1 MKIIHLKLLI
11 YIGCL
16 VFLVSCAKENPLLV
30 NPPSPAETVK
40 IRLFNLAGD
49 QKDRKLIIGGVNE
62 TNLTKYESLSDTIK
76 PTPEDSVS
84 LIIRGNDVEDF
95 RLTNKF
101 RVIRNTNY
109 TIFALES
116 TDGKRPVDT
125 VVILGTTPGLYINPN
140 TSIVSFIN
148 TNKDTNVSYSV
159 VMGCSNGTP
168 IANNITYRTIS
179 FQSQL
184 PSGRLPISIIKH
196 YPDSIRIVGL
206 FELDLKSG
214 DEYGIIIRFKEKEEE
229 LYQLDQNNLSQNALV
244 KVKKITNRES
254 FIRTINFSSS
264 NISVEKFENESI
276 ENDLMGLA
284 IGDYKSV
291 SACES
296 TVKDS
301 INVYLSG
308 NLKSALSISLE
319 VLEKYTLLVFDTK
332 EEKGGFS
339 ILANPIR
346 LYQSLEGKSLI
357 RVVNANYLRDGLTI
371 SLGGRNDT
379 NSNGYRSGD
388 VLASEL
394 AYGKISEYV
403 ILPSG
408 RAPITVFSSSA
419 PTKLLK
425 TAIGQFE
432 SNKQY
437 LLCIFVD
444 DKGKEQISLIEDD
457 EINKSIET
465 LKEGIFT
472 QIINAIPGVGKMN
485 LKIDNILNNSFI
497 DYTSSLATVLPE
509 EETQIRINE
518 KIYKFIPTNNKNSIL
533 VAAGDENDIDIF
545 DFSERLPAIEPNL
558 YHRRFF
564 NACKEVP
571 MISFRIDSD
580 SGATV
585 ADAVK
590 YGTKT
595 DFYAE
600 YNDRKL
606 SFFVIDYKN
615 LKRISKISDVSLTFG
630 KNYSIIF
637 TGDSKKGGYSLII
650 QQEY

>member
-1 MKIIHLKLLI
+1 MKLIHLKILFYFISLL
-11 YIGCL
+11 
-16 VFLVSCAKENPLLV
+16 FFTSCAKENPLLV

-49 QKDRKLIIGGVNE
+49 EKDRKLIIGGVNE

-84 LIIRGNDVEDF
+84 LIIRGNGVEDF
-95 RLTNKF
+95 RLTDKF

-109 TIFALES
+109 TVFALES
-116 TDGKRPVDT
+116 SDKKKPVDT

-148 TNKDTNVSYSV
+148 TNNDTNVSYSV
-159 VMGCSNGTP
+159 MLGCPSGTP
-168 IANNITYRTIS
+168 IAQNITYRAIS

-184 PSGRLPISIIKH
+184 PSGRLPISLIKH
-196 YPDSIRIVGL
+196 YIDSTRIIGL

-214 DEYGIIIRFKEKEEE
+214 DEYGIIIRFKAGKEEI
-229 LYQLDQNNLSQNALV
+229 YQLDQNDLSQNALV
-244 KVKKITNRES
+244 KVQQIENSQS
-254 FIRTINFSSS
+254 FIRVINFSTS
-264 NISVEKFENESI
+264 NIKVEKFENETI
-276 ENDLMGLA
+276 ENELNGLSF
-284 IGDYKSV
+284 GDYKTIT
-291 SACES
+291 ACKS
-296 TVKDS
+296 TTKDS
-301 INVYLSG
+301 INIFVAD
-308 NLKSALSISLE
+308 NLKSAVSTSLE
-319 VLEKYTLLVFDTK
+319 VLEKYSLLVFDSK
-332 EEKGGFS
+332 EEKGGLS
-339 ILANPIR
+339 MLANPIR

-357 RVVNANYLRDGLTI
+357 RVVNADYLRDGLTI

-388 VLASEL
+388 VLASGL
-394 AYGKISEYV
+394 AYGEISDYV

-425 TAIGQFE
+425 TAIGQLE
-432 SNKQY
+432 SNKRY
-437 LLCIFVD
+437 LLSIYVD
-444 DKGKEQISLIEDD
+444 DNGKEQISLIEDD
-457 EINKSIET
+457 EISKNIEP
-465 LKEGIFT
+465 LKEGVFT
-472 QIINAIPGVGKMN
+472 QIVNAIPGIGKMN
-485 LKIDNILNNSFI
+485 LKIDNILNNSLI
-497 DYTSSLATVLPE
+497 DYTASLATVLPNV
-509 EETQIRINE
+509 ETQIRINGNT
-518 KIYKFIPTNNKNSIL
+518 YQFSPANNSSAIL
-533 VAAGDENDIDIF
+533 IATGEENNIEIF
-545 DFSERLPAIEPNL
+545 DLSEKLPSIETNL

-571 MISFRIDSD
+571 LISFRIDSD

-585 ADAVK
+585 ADALR

-606 SFFVIDYKN
+606 SFFIFDYKN
-615 LKRISKISDVSLTFG
+615 LTRISKISDVSLTFG

>member
-1 MKIIHLKLLI
+1 MKLIHLKLLI
-11 YIGCL
+11 YFGSL
-16 VFLVSCAKENPLLV
+16 VFFVSCAKENPLLV

-84 LIIRGNDVEDF
+84 LIIRGNNVEDF
-95 RLTNKF
+95 RLTNRF

-109 TIFALES
+109 TVFALES
-116 TDGKRPVDT
+116 TDKIKPVDT
-125 VVILGTTPGLYINPN
+125 VIILGTTPGLYINPN

-148 TNKDTNVSYSV
+148 TNNDTNVSYSV
-159 VMGCSNGTP
+159 VMGCPSGTP
-168 IANNITYRTIS
+168 IAQNITYRTIS

-184 PSGRLPISIIKH
+184 PSGRLPISLIKN
-196 YPDSIRIVGL
+196 YKDSIKIIGL

-214 DEYGIIIRFKEKEEE
+214 DEYGIIIRFKEGREE
-229 LYQLDQNNLSQNALV
+229 LYQLDQNDLSQNALA
-244 KVKKITNRES
+244 KVQKIENSQSLMRV
-254 FIRTINFSSS
+254 INFSTS

-276 ENDLMGLA
+276 ENDMTELS
-284 IGDYKSV
+284 IGDYKSI
-291 SACES
+291 SACAS
-296 TVKDS
+296 TLKDS
-301 INVYLSG
+301 INIFVAN
-308 NLKSALSISLE
+308 NLKSTISSSLE
-319 VLEKYTLLVFDTK
+319 VLEKYTLLVFDSK
-332 EEKGGFS
+332 EEKAGLS

-357 RVVNANYLRDGLTI
+357 RVVNADYLRDGLTI

-379 NSNGYRSGD
+379 NSAGYRSGD
-388 VLASEL
+388 VLASGL

-432 SNKQY
+432 SNKRY
-437 LLCIFVD
+437 LLSIFVD
-444 DKGKEQISLIEDD
+444 DKGKEQISLIEDN
-457 EINKSIET
+457 EVSKKIEA

-472 QIINAIPGVGKMN
+472 QIINAIPGIGKMN
-485 LKIDNILNNSFI
+485 LKIDYILNNSFI
-497 DYTSSLATVLPE
+497 DYTSSLATVLPT

-518 KIYKFIPTNNKNSIL
+518 KSYQFTPTNNSSSIL
-533 VAAGDENDIDIF
+533 VATGEENNIEIF
-545 DFSERLPAIEPNL
+545 DLSERLPAIETNL

-564 NACKEVP
+564 NACKEIPIV
-571 MISFRIDSD
+571 SFRIDSD

-600 YNDRKL
+600 FNDRKL
-606 SFFVIDYKN
+606 SFFVFDYKN
-615 LKRISKISDVSLTFG
+615 LTRISKISDVSLTFG